1 MAEIPGSLLG
11 GVIADR
17 WGKKLTMCTS
27 NLLAY
32 GLWLV
37 VAFANNKYLLLLS
50 YSLQGFFAIMAYNLI
65 GKNNE
70 EIKEL
75 KEPIASDLLRDLY
88 R

>member
-32 GLWLV
+32 GLWLI
-37 VAFANNKYLLLLS
+37 VAFANNKYLLLMS

-65 GKNNE
+65 GE
-70 EIKEL
+70 YIKDEH
-75 KEPIASDLLRDLY
+75 K
-88 R
+88 

>member
-32 GLWLV
+32 GLWLI
-37 VAFANNKYLLLLS
+37 VAFANNKYLLFMS